1 MRREEEERKAE
12 EAKELKKLREKEK
25 LLKKKQEGK
34 LLTGKQEKAKMLE
47 AMRRHF
53 LEQSELRK
61 EGAAPEA
68 KKRPKYN

>member
-34 LLTGKQEKAKMLE
+34 LLTGKQEKAKRFSL
-47 AMRRHF
+47 RRHF

-68 KKRPKYN
+68 KKRPKYK